1 MNLIERMKK
10 SFGFDRVSDG
20 FLKFFY
26 THTGFL
32 VFTNLH
38 DVFINTLLFRYTGDS
53 NIVMRFNIY
62 MYLFW
67 GVIFAASVV
76 LAKKRSPVACMRFGI
91 ISYILMYITFFACIN
106 FLDKSVPLLALLAG
120 AGGGCYWLSN
130 SINLGEYAEEESR
143 DAGMGLIGVG
153 GGIVSLCMPF
163 FSGLIISRFEG
174 LTGYLVVFA
183 LALVV
188 AVITILISLSLP
200 PVQMQDTNV
209 YYKEATKLCIYDP
222 IFRDLMISSSIKGI
236 RDGTMGF
243 FLSVLLYEVITDEFV
258 VGVNTLLAGI
268 AAILC
273 SMVYGRLVNSK
284 NRIKWMYWSTHALML
299 GALLLLKL
307 TPAAIILMSIINA
320 VFRFYLMNPCAGVY
334 YSMLVRPEL
343 SKMAYEFHGIKEIVL
358 TFGRVGGIFF
368 AMVMPSSM
376 AVTVI
381 LVLTATQYAMT
392 WLMERSWKGYC
403 ARYGEPQ

>member
-1 MNLIERMKK
+1 MFTRIKK
-10 SFGFDRVSDG
+10 AFGFDRVSDG

-38 DVFINTLLFRYTGDS
+38 DVFINTLFFRYTGDS

-62 MYLFW
+62 MYIFW
-67 GVIFAASVV
+67 GIIFAASVV
-76 LAKKRSPVACMRFGI
+76 LAKKRSPVACMRLGI
-91 ISYILMYITFFACIN
+91 ISYILMYITFFLCIN
-106 FLDKSVPLLALLAG
+106 FLDKCVPLLALLAG

-130 SINLGEYAEEESR
+130 SITLGEYADEESR

-163 FSGLIISRFEG
+163 FSGLIISCFEG
-174 LTGYLVVFA
+174 LTGYLVVFG

-188 AVITILISLSLP
+188 AVMTILVSMTLP

-209 YYKEATKLCIYDP
+209 YYKEATHLCIFDP

-243 FLSVLLYEVITDEFV
+243 FLSVLLYEVITSEFV

-268 AAILC
+268 AGILC
-273 SMVYGRLVNSK
+273 SMVYGRLVNVK

-307 TPAAIILMSIINA
+307 SPVTIILMSIINA

-334 YSMLVRPEL
+334 YSMLDKPEL
-343 SKMAYEFHGIKEIVL
+343 NKMAYEFHGIKEIVL
-358 TFGRVGGIFF
+358 TFGRVGGIWF
-368 AMVMPSSM
+368 AMIMPSSM
-376 AVTVI
+376 AVAVI

-392 WLMERSWKGYC
+392 WLMERSWKGYV